1 MIAKLVAR
9 LLVAVMVALA
19 LSGPATA
26 QAKPYTIN
34 VILSLT
40 GTAAS
45 LGADELTALTAYE
58 KLANRQG
65 GINGTPVHFQV
76 YDDQS
81 TAAVAVQLANTIL
94 ATHPAVVMG
103 SSIVGPT
110 QAIEPFFKDG
120 PVLFACT
127 PLLYPDRGSYV
138 FAAGASSR
146 HSLAAAVRYF
156 RMRGLTKIAVLVTAD
171 ASGQD
176 NLHSVDLALQLPEN
190 KNVTVVD
197 RQQFG
202 LTDISA
208 TSQLTHIKASGAQV
222 LFAYPTGAPFGT
234 ALHAISDVGLNLPM
248 DTAGP
253 NINPVLLERFKAF
266 LPTSEMVIANASF
279 FNRDRKANDPLK
291 APIDEFYTELA
302 AAGVKPTVAHA
313 FTWDPARIIITAL
326 RKLGTGATPAQ
337 IRDFISNLHDFPGV
351 SGMYDFRIGDQH
363 GLTQDAEIVI
373 RYDPASPTGQ
383 RIVSEQGGAPL
394 SR

>member
-9 LLVAVMVALA
+9 LLAAVTVALA
-19 LSGPATA
+19 FSGPVTA
-26 QAKPYTIN
+26 QPKPYTID

-45 LGADELTALTAYE
+45 LGADELAGLTAYE

-65 GINGTPVHFQV
+65 GINGTPVHFAV
-76 YDDQS
+76 VDDQS
-81 TAAVAVQLANTIL
+81 SPAVAVQLVSTIL
-94 ATHPAVVMG
+94 ARHPAVVMG

-120 PVLFACT
+120 PVLFAAT
-127 PLLYPDRGSYV
+127 PLLYPERGGYV

-156 RMRGLTKIAVLVTAD
+156 RMRGMTKIAVLVTAD

-208 TSQLTHIKASGAQV
+208 SSQVSHIKASGAQV
-222 LFAYPTGAPFGT
+222 LFAYPTGAPWGT
-234 ALHAISDVGLNLPM
+234 ALHAISDVGLALPI

-253 NINPVLLERFKAF
+253 NISPILIDRFKQY
-266 LPTSEMVIANASF
+266 LPATELVIANASF
-279 FNRDRKANDPLK
+279 FNRDRKAGDPLK
-291 APIDEFYTELA
+291 APIDEFYAELA
-302 AAGVKPTVAHA
+302 AAGLKPTVAHA
-313 FTWDPARIIITAL
+313 FTWDPARIIVTAL

-337 IRDFISNLHDFPGV
+337 LRDYIANLHDFAGV

-363 GLTQDAEIVI
+363 GLTQDAEVVI
-373 RYDPASPTGQ
+373 RYDPTSPSGQ

>member
-1 MIAKLVAR
+1 MVAR
-9 LLVAVMVALA
+9 LLAVVVTVLA
-19 LSGPATA
+19 FAGPATA
-26 QAKPYTIN
+26 QPKPYTIN

-45 LGADELTALTAYE
+45 LGADEQTALLAYE

-127 PLLYPDRGSYV
+127 PLLYPERGSYV

-197 RQQFG
+197 RQQFA
-202 LTDISA
+202 LSDISA

-234 ALHAISDVGLNLPM
+234 ALHAISDVGLNLPI

-253 NINPVLLERFKAF
+253 NINPVLLDRFKAF

-279 FNRDRKANDPLK
+279 FNRDRKASDPLK

-337 IRDFISNLHDFPGV
+337 IRDFIANLHDFPGV

-373 RYDPASPTGQ
+373 RYDPTSPTGQ

>member
-1 MIAKLVAR
+1 MLRMCAR
-9 LLVAVMVALA
+9 WLAVVTAVLA
-19 LSGPATA
+19 ISGPANA
-26 QAKPYTIN
+26 QPKPYTIE

-40 GTAAS
+40 GSAAS
-45 LGADELTALTAYE
+45 LGADEQTALVAYE

-65 GINGTPVHFQV
+65 GIGGTPVHFQV

-81 TAAVAVQLANTIL
+81 NSAVAVQLASTIL
-94 ATHPAVVMG
+94 THHPAVVMG
-103 SSIVGPT
+103 SSLVGPT
-110 QAIEPFFKDG
+110 QAIEAFFKDG
-120 PVLFACT
+120 PVLFAST

-156 RMRGLTKIAVLVTAD
+156 RMRGITKIAVLVTAD

-190 KNVTVVD
+190 KGVTVVD
-197 RQQFG
+197 REQFAIS
-202 LTDISA
+202 DISA
-208 TSQLTHIKASGAQV
+208 TSQIAHIKASGAQV

-234 ALHAISDVGLNLPM
+234 ALHAIYDAGLNLPI

-253 NINPVLLERFKAF
+253 NLNPVLLDRFKAF
-266 LPTSEMVIANASF
+266 LPSSEMVIANASF
-279 FNRDRKANDPLK
+279 FNRDRKASDPLK
-291 APIDEFYTELA
+291 APIEEFYTELQ

-313 FTWDPARIIITAL
+313 FTWDPARIIVAAL
-326 RKLGTGATPAQ
+326 RKVGTGATAAQ
-337 IRDFISNLHDFPGV
+337 IRDYVSALHDFPGV
-351 SGMYDFRIGDQH
+351 SGLYDFRIGDQH
-363 GLTQDAEIVI
+363 GLTQDAEVVI

-394 SR
+394 RR